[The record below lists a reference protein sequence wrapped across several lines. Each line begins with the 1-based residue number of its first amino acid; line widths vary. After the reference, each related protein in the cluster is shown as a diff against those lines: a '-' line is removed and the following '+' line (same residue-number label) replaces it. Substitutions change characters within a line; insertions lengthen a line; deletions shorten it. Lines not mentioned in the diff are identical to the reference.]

1 MGENYA
7 ILRFEKMK
15 RGSGIHGIEAHHERL
30 KKTYTSNPTIDIDRI
45 KDDYHLI

>member
-30 KKTYTSNPTIDIDRI
+30 KKSYASNPTIDMDRMA
-45 KDDYHLI
+45 